1 MELAAEGQAI
11 MRNTF
16 LAIAIALASV
26 FGAQQAVAKN
36 STRHSTKTKATAA
49 AKKHHKTHM
58 KKTAALSMVTP
69 TA

>member
-1 MELAAEGQAI
+1 MKSK
-11 MRNTF
+11 F
-16 LAIAIALASV
+16 LAMVIALASV

-36 STRHSTKTKATAA
+36 STTHSTKTKSTAS

-58 KKTAALSMVTP
+58 KKAAALSMVAP